1 MTDPLEEALAASTR
15 TIQHLDQQ
23 LAATR
28 EANARLTAK
37 VVQLEIQLR
46 AAYTELRERDDAYEA
61 ASEALLNARDQLD
74 YAALGGAVLMI
85 GITGFVIDALFRR
98 VLRVDPRT
106 LT

>member
-61 ASEALLNARDQLD
+61 ASEALLNARDQLVSNLQAIAELRAD
-74 YAALGGAVLMI
+74 LAARNVR
-85 GITGFVIDALFRR
+85 IDELEG
-98 VLRVDPRT
+98 L
-106 LT
+106 LTTYGP